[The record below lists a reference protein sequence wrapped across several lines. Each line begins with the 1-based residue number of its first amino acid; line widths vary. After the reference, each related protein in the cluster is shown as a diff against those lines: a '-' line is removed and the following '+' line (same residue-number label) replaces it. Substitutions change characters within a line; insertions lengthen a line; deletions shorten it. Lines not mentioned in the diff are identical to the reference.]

1 MMANQHVKRCASSK
15 RGNLFP
21 KLPLLLLVH
30 LLIVCIVLF
39 SFLAIAY
46 ADNFPIIGVLHAG
59 QNPEALSVDTQTHM
73 LYIAYEFPSVIVG
86 FDPIHG
92 KVNWRTP
99 LGNIATDV
107 EVDSTSHHVYATT
120 SAFRGQ
126 QSTLFIL
133 DGASGRVLFT
143 TLADAGDNGIALD
156 MKRQQVYV
164 ASPDSGTVDVFTFL
178 SGWQSGPIHV
188 MLQRLRIGAHPQGL
202 GVNSQLGRLYVA
214 DATEHIVTV
223 LEEESGHIL
232 ATIPIADGP
241 LHPLRVDETT
251 GRVYIVCSTGRELDV
266 LDGKTN
272 RIIAHVPVAPDPEG
286 SAVHTATGRIYVAD
300 EGNDRTIGTTITVI
314 DGQTFNVL
322 GTFSVG
328 RSPDGVEADPELHRV
343 YIAAEDS
350 NAVVEISD
358 STNLPLIAQ
367 PTTSQSIAARQAINA
382 LQWATILTLIG
393 MCLTIIGATLYAL
406 LPHWRERGILQTRP
420 DDVSSL

>member
-1 MMANQHVKRCASSK
+1 M
-15 RGNLFP
+15 
-21 KLPLLLLVH
+21 
-30 LLIVCIVLF
+30 LF

-120 SAFRGQ
+120 SSFRGQ

-286 SAVHTATGRIYVAD
+286 IAVHTATGRIYVAD

-420 DDVSSL
+420 DDVSSH